1 MSYQELNVALVE
13 AFGDLERLCNDIYS
27 EQHGVTCY
35 IKDMENSYGGSSR
48 VRGWALD
55 LEKLRDVRAKRNK
68 LTHNEVSF
76 SSPYAEQGDIDF
88 IIDFHRRIMDGQD
101 PIALYNKSAGHA
113 EPARGFRPENSSAPF
128 VYNRRRRLAAQP
140 VGCGVYMALAAAA
153 VAAVLLLI

>member
-13 AFGDLERLCNDIYS
+13 AFGDLERLCNDIYG

-35 IKDMENSYGGSSR
+35 IKDMENSYGGPSR

-101 PIALYNKSAGHA
+101 PIALLYKSEGHT
-113 EPARGFRPENSSAPF
+113 EPAPRSRLENSPAPL
-128 VYNRRRRLAAQP
+128 VYGQRRRLAAQP
-140 VGCGVYMALAAAA
+140 VGCAAYMALAAAV